1 MARTTLTPH
10 VPLGPF
16 VALPISADAADIT
29 FEAQTGT
36 DGWDIPANNGRYI
49 ILVRNDHAA
58 DAKTVTI
65 TSVARNGRTGDQGA
79 YSLAAG
85 DVAWFGPFDRAG
97 FNQSDGAVDIE
108 GEDTNVVVALL
119 SLGSDV
125 FPNS

>member
-1 MARTTLTPH
+1 MARTDLTVH

-29 FEAQTGT
+29 FEAQTST
-36 DGWDIPANNGRYI
+36 DGWAITGNDGRVI
-49 ILVRNDHAA
+49 ILVRNDHATT
-58 DAKTVTI
+58 AKTVTV

-85 DVAWFGPFDRAG
+85 DVAMLGPFDRAG
-97 FNQSDGAVDIE
+97 FNQSDGRVHIE
-108 GEDTNVVVALL
+108 GEDTDIVVAAIQ
-119 SLGSDV
+119 LGADV